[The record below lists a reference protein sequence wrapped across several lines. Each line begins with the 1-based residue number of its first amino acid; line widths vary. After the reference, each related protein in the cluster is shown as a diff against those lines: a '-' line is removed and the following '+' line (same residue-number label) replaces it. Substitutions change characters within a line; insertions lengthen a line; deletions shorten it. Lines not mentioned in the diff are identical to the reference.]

1 MIQIRNLKK
10 RFDKREALKGINFN
24 VSAGKLFALSGP
36 NGSGKST
43 LLKCLLGTVLPD
55 SGSSAHIAGKDILK
69 DLSYKNEVTYM
80 PQFPHFPAH
89 LKVSEIITLFES
101 FRALPASCK
110 DQLIEEL
117 GIGLFWQ
124 QPFGTLSGGMSQK
137 VNILQC
143 FMFDVPLTI
152 LDEPTQGLDPA
163 VNFYLKQWIKKEHQ
177 RGKTI
182 LFTSHIMSEVEE
194 MAEEMALLVEGK
206 LYALTSPKNLML
218 ENNADSLE
226 QALRQFWEKD
236 FHAK

>member
-10 RFDKREALKGINFN
+10 SFDKREALKGVNFD
-24 VSAGKLFALSGP
+24 VSAGKLFALLGP

-43 LLKCLLGTVLPD
+43 LLKCLLGTVIPG
-55 SGSSAHIAGKDILK
+55 SGSGIHISGKDILK

-80 PQFPHFPAH
+80 PQFPHFPPH
-89 LKVSEIITLFES
+89 LKVSEIITLFET
-101 FRALPASCK
+101 FRTVPASFK

-117 GIGLFWQ
+117 GIGLFWK

-143 FMFDVPLTI
+143 FMFDTPLAI

-163 VNFYLKQWIKKEHQ
+163 MSFYLKQWIKKEHQ

-206 LYALTSPKNLML
+206 LYALTSPRSLML
-218 ENNADSLE
+218 ENNAESLE
-226 QALRQFWEKD
+226 QALQHFWERD
-236 FHAK
+236 FHGK